1 MGKKILIVL
10 LAALLGLAV
19 VHTVSAGPWG
29 GHGKHACPFYQ
40 TGTGPQD
47 MGSAQELALRK
58 GLMDKNWE
66 LRNEIRKETPDQTR
80 VETLKEEI
88 TDLREKLVKEN
99 PDRFYHGK
107 GRFGQGNGDCP
118 FARDGNHGRWNSCKR
133 R

>member
-19 VHTVSAGPWG
+19 VHTVIAGPWG
-29 GHGKHACPFYQ
+29 GYGRHACPLYQ
-40 TGTGPQD
+40 TGTGPQGID
-47 MGSAQELALRK
+47 SAQELALRK

-66 LRNEIRKETPDQTR
+66 LRSELRKETPDQTR

-99 PDRFYHGK
+99 PDRFYQGK
-107 GRFGQGNGDCP
+107 GHFWQSNGDCP
-118 FARDGNHGRWNSCKR
+118 FARDGYRGPWNSCKR